1 MINYKLY
8 LGADHRG
15 FELKEALRAWLVS
28 ENYQIEDMGAVV
40 YDPADDYPD
49 YALKVAQ
56 KVVGDPNGRGIL
68 LCGSG
73 VGVDMVANKI
83 DGIRSGIGLNPEQV
97 ISARVDDNINVLVIA
112 TDYTEEEKAKKM
124 VEVFL
129 TTDFS
134 GEPRFTDR
142 LQKVSEIEK
151 KN

>member
-1 MINYKLY
+1 MIYI
-8 LGADHRG
+8 GSDHRG
-15 FELKEALRAWLVS
+15 FELKEKLRAWLVS
-28 ENYQIEDMGAVV
+28 EDYQVEDVGAVV
-40 YDPADDYPD
+40 YDATDDYPD

-83 DGIRSGIGLNPEQV
+83 DGIRSGVGLSPEQV
-97 ISARVDDNINVLVIA
+97 ISARTDDDINVLVIA
-112 TDYTEEEKAKKM
+112 TDYINEEKAKKM

-129 TTDFS
+129 TTEFS
-134 GEPRFTDR
+134 GESRFTNR
-142 LQKVSEIEK
+142 LEKIEEIEK